1 MRGRFITFE
10 GGEGVGKSTQIR
22 RLVERLQAQGVPAV
36 STREPGGSPRAE
48 ALRRSLLS
56 GSAKAY
62 GPLAEAVMFSAA
74 RLSHLDETIR
84 PALARGAWVLS
95 DRFADSTR
103 AYQGALGELEPRLVM
118 ALERIVVG
126 DLRPDVTFVLDA
138 PAAVGLSR
146 AASRRRSHGEAADR
160 FEAETEPFH
169 ERLRQAFLEIASSE
183 PTRCVVIDAD
193 RDSRE
198 VEEEIWA
205 LVETRLRGSEVEPT
219 ERST

>member
-1 MRGRFITFE
+1 
-10 GGEGVGKSTQIR
+10 
-22 RLVERLQAQGVPAV
+22 
-36 STREPGGSPRAE
+36 
-48 ALRRSLLS
+48 
-56 GSAKAY
+56 
-62 GPLAEAVMFSAA
+62 
-74 RLSHLDETIR
+74 
-84 PALARGAWVLS
+84 
-95 DRFADSTR
+95 
-103 AYQGALGELEPRLVM
+103 
-118 ALERIVVG
+118 
-126 DLRPDVTFVLDA
+126 VTFVLDA
-138 PAAVGLSR
+138 PTAVGLSR

-193 RDSRE
+193 RDSGE